1 MEEKE
6 KIGRLIE
13 LRKTLGH
20 TQEEVAKSIKISRSN
35 YGNIETGKVKPTER
49 VISDICDLYNVNKE
63 WLETGKGEMFI
74 EFSENEKVLKI
85 ATDIINEDDKFMKN
99 ILFTFS
105 KLSDEQKEFLINL
118 MKNMTQ

>member
-6 KIGRLIE
+6 KIKRLIE

-35 YGNIETGKVKPTER
+35 YGNIETGKVNPTER
-49 VISDICDLYNVNKE
+49 VISDICDIYNVNKE

-105 KLSDEQKEFLINL
+105 NLNDEQKFLTNL

>member
-6 KIGRLIE
+6 KIKRLIE

-35 YGNIETGKVKPTER
+35 YGNIETGKVNPTER
-49 VISDICDLYNVNKE
+49 VISDICDMYNVNKK
-63 WLETGKGEMFI
+63 WLETGEGEMFI

>member
-6 KIGRLIE
+6 KIKRLIE

-35 YGNIETGKVKPTER
+35 YGNIETGKVNPTER
-49 VISDICDLYNVNKE
+49 VISDICDIYNVNKE

-105 KLSDEQKEFLINL
+105 NLNDEQKSFLTNL

>member
-1 MEEKE
+1 
-6 KIGRLIE
+6 
-13 LRKTLGH
+13 
-20 TQEEVAKSIKISRSN
+20 
-35 YGNIETGKVKPTER
+35 
-49 VISDICDLYNVNKE
+49 
-63 WLETGKGEMFI
+63 MFI

-105 KLSDEQKEFLINL
+105 NLNDEQKEFLINL

>member
-1 MEEKE
+1 MDEKE
-6 KIGRLIE
+6 KIKRLIE

-35 YGNIETGKVKPTER
+35 YGNIETGKVNPTER
-49 VISDICDLYNVNKE
+49 VISDICDIYNVNKE

-105 KLSDEQKEFLINL
+105 NLNDEQKEFLTNL

>member
-6 KIGRLIE
+6 KIKRLIE

-35 YGNIETGKVKPTER
+35 YGNIETGKVNPTER
-49 VISDICDLYNVNKE
+49 VISDICDIYNVNKE

-105 KLSDEQKEFLINL
+105 NLNDEQKVFLTNL

>member
-6 KIGRLIE
+6 KIKRLIE

-35 YGNIETGKVKPTER
+35 YGNIETGKVNPTER
-49 VISDICDLYNVNKE
+49 VISDICDIYNVNKE

>member
-6 KIGRLIE
+6 KIKRLIE

-35 YGNIETGKVKPTER
+35 YGNIETGKVNPTER
-49 VISDICDLYNVNKE
+49 VISDICDIYNVNKE

-105 KLSDEQKEFLINL
+105 NLNDEQKEFLTNL

>member
-1 MEEKE
+1 MHERIYKIRTSLKMSQREFGEK
-6 KIGRLIE
+6 
-13 LRKTLGH
+13 LG
-20 TQEEVAKSIKISRSN
+20 VSRDVIS
-35 YGNIETGKVKPTER
+35 NIEYNRVTPKPVFIQHLCE
-49 VISDICDLYNVNKE
+49 LYNVNKE
-63 WLETGKGEMFI
+63 WLLTGEGEMFI

-105 KLSDEQKEFLINL
+105 NLNDEQKEFLTNL